1 MKIFITGSAGFIGF
15 SLSLSLLKKGLF
27 VIGIDNLNN
36 YYDVSLKINRLNI
49 LRNYKNYVHIN
60 DDICNID
67 SIKKLFNKYKPEI
80 VINLAAQVGVRNSIQ
95 NPFNYINTNIFG
107 FTNILEC
114 SLESKVRHFIYASS
128 SSVYGLNSK
137 MPYSEDQ
144 PTNHQISM
152 YAVTKKTNELIA
164 HSYSSL
170 FGLPSTGLRFF
181 TVYGPWGRPD
191 MALFNFTKSILEN
204 KKINLYNN
212 GNHMRDF
219 TYIDDIINTIV
230 HLIDLPPSSNPNWLS
245 SSPDPSYSSAPW
257 QIFNI
262 GNGDPINLIEYLNI
276 LEEILGK
283 KADISY
289 APLQLGD
296 VLNTHS
302 DTNKLSNILKVRYK
316 TDIHTGLN
324 YFVKW
329 YLDYYKK
336 NF

>member
-1 MKIFITGSAGFIGF
+1 MNIFITGSAGFIGF
-15 SLSLSLLKKGLF
+15 SLSLALLKKGLS
-27 VIGIDNLNN
+27 VIGIDNLND
-36 YYDVSLKINRLNI
+36 YYDVTLKINRLNI
-49 LRNYKNYVHIN
+49 LRNYNKYVHIN
-60 DDICNID
+60 DDICNFD
-67 SIKKLFNKYKPEI
+67 SIKNLFNQFKPDI
-80 VINLAAQVGVRNSIQ
+80 VINLAAQVGVRNSIH
-95 NPFNYINTNIFG
+95 NPFNYINTNILG
-107 FTNILEC
+107 FTNVIEC
-114 SLESKVRHFIYASS
+114 CIKFRVRHFIYASS

-152 YAVTKKTNELIA
+152 YAVTKKTNELIS

-170 FGLPSTGLRFF
+170 YGLPSTGLRFF

-219 TYIDDIINTIV
+219 TYIDDIINSIV
-230 HLIDLPPSSNPNWLS
+230 DLIDLPPSSNPNWLNA
-245 SSPDPSYSSAPW
+245 SPDPSYSSAPW

-283 KADISY
+283 KAAISF

-296 VLNTHS
+296 VLNTHA
-302 DTNKLSNILKVRYK
+302 DTQKLSNTLKVRYK
-316 TDIHTGLN
+316 TDIHSGLN
-324 YFVKW
+324 NFVKW
-329 YLDYYKK
+329 YLSYYKK
-336 NF
+336 SL